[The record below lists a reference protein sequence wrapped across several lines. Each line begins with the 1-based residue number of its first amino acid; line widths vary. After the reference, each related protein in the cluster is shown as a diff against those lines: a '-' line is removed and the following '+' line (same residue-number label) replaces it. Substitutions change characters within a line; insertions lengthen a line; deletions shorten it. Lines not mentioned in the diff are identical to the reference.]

1 VSFEIEVCTDIIWT
15 NFQTKKIKLL
25 CNFTGLLL
33 FFLYMKTYRA
43 CAFAVVILFLVF
55 QNVLSVQSQTPGGKH
70 PGMFGM
76 AAPITLKQDTALVYL
91 EDFFQDVSLIDSVS
105 AEKCFFYH
113 FTADKKHVVLIANA
127 KIPALSEL
135 KIWMGATSYSVLL
148 KKSEKQEVKVV
159 FDPKGRSYKA
169 VQLAGDVNGWNP
181 AATPMTYVDKL
192 WTAALFLKPGTYYYQ
207 LVADGKWMLDP
218 ANADSADNNI
228 GGFNSVL
235 KVSNQ
240 AGIPRPGIFTQSASG
255 KKIIIRKENKVSNL
269 FVFWQNF
276 RLSAQSIHEKGNLVE
291 IKIPEA
297 ATAIERSFI
306 RVFACNE
313 SGSGNDLMIPLHHGK
328 VLTEVSG
335 LSRYDKE
342 AQVMYFMMVDRFY
355 DADPANNS
363 PVNDPEVLPKANYMG
378 GDIAGLKKKI
388 DEGYFSELGVNMLWV
403 SPLNQNP
410 EKAFREFPEPHR
422 KYSGYHGYWPVSS
435 TKVDYRY
442 GTDTELKQMVASA
455 HSREINVILDYV
467 GHHIHSEH
475 PQAKQHPDWF
485 TQLDLPDGRKN
496 IRLWEECRLTTWFDT
511 FLPTFNFSKP
521 EVVECMSD
529 SALRWI
535 TNFDLDGFRHD
546 ATKHIPE
553 SFQRRLTQKIKNQI
567 IIPQNKSFYQI
578 GETYGNRELVGSYVN
593 SGELD
598 GQFDFNLYFDLRS
611 VLLNENESFTKL
623 ASSLQESLNQYGCH
637 NLMGNISG
645 NHDMA
650 RFISYADG
658 SLSSREDDKEAG
670 WSRNIQ
676 VKDTS
681 AYQKLSLLTAYIMT
695 IPGIPVLYYGDEIGM
710 PGAGDPDNRRMMKFD
725 NLTSKEQETK
735 TTATRL
741 ISLRRNSLPLIYGD
755 YQVISITKDTYVFV
769 RTYFGK
775 AVIAIFNKGKHSEKI
790 SFQLPPTVANQAFQS
805 NFGHS
810 FVQSENIIEITLPA
824 YKFELLN
831 N

>member
-1 VSFEIEVCTDIIWT
+1 
-15 NFQTKKIKLL
+15 
-25 CNFTGLLL
+25 
-33 FFLYMKTYRA
+33 MKTYRA
-43 CAFAVVILFLVF
+43 LAFLFVLLF
-55 QNVLSVQSQTPGGKH
+55 QLFANGLSGQSRADVREFSGTYGIATPV
-70 PGMFGM
+70 
-76 AAPITLKQDTALVYL
+76 TLKQDSTVIYL
-91 EDFFQDVSLIDSVS
+91 EDFFQDVRVIDSVR
-105 AEKCFFYH
+105 AEKCFAVH
-113 FTADKKHVVLIANA
+113 LTADNKQLVLVNNGN
-127 KIPALSEL
+127 IPVLSEL

-148 KKSEKQEVKVV
+148 KKSEKKEVSVV
-159 FDPKGRSYKA
+159 FDPEGRVYKA

-181 AATPMTYVDKL
+181 AATPMTYADKL
-192 WTAALFLKPGTYYYQ
+192 WTATLFLNPGTYYYQ
-207 LVADGKWMLDP
+207 LVVDGKWMLDP
-218 ANADSADNNI
+218 ANPDSADNNI

-240 AGIPRPGIFTQSASG
+240 AGIPKPSIVTQSASDN
-255 KKIIIRKENKVSNL
+255 KIIIRKENKVSKL

-276 RLSAQSIHEKGNLVE
+276 RLADQSIHEKGNRVE
-291 IKIPEA
+291 IEIPEA
-297 ATAIERSFI
+297 ASALERSFI

-313 SGSGNDLMIPLHHGK
+313 SGSGNDLLIPLHHGK
-328 VLTEVSG
+328 VLTEASG
-335 LSRYDKE
+335 LTRYDKE
-342 AQVMYFMMVDRFY
+342 AQVMYFMLVDRFY
-355 DADPANNS
+355 DGDPANNF
-363 PVNDPEVLPKANYMG
+363 PVKDPEVLPKANYMG

-410 EKAFREFPEPHR
+410 ENAFREFPEPHR

-442 GTDTELKQMVASA
+442 GTDDELKKMVASA
-455 HSREINVILDYV
+455 HSQDINVILDYV
-467 GHHIHSEH
+467 AHHVHSEH
-475 PQAKQHPDWF
+475 FLAKQHPEWF

-496 IRLWEECRLTTWFDT
+496 IRLWDECRLTTWFDT
-511 FLPTFNFSKP
+511 FLPTFDFSKP

-529 SALRWI
+529 SALLWI
-535 TNFDLDGFRHD
+535 TNYDLDGFRHD

-567 IIPQNKSFYQI
+567 IVPKNKSFYQI

-611 VLLNENESFTKL
+611 VLLNENEPFEKL
-623 ASSLQESLNQYGCH
+623 ANSLQESLSQYGCH

-676 VKDTS
+676 VQDTA

-725 NLTSKEQETK
+725 NLTNEEKATK
-735 TTATRL
+735 STATRL
-741 ISLRRNSLPLIYGD
+741 VKLRRSSMPLIYGD
-755 YQVISITKDTYVFV
+755 YKVISITKDTYVFV
-769 RTYFGK
+769 RTYFEK
-775 AVIAIFNKGKHSEKI
+775 SVIAVFNKSKRPEKI
-790 SFQLPPTVANQAFQS
+790 SFKLPSDIANQAFQT

-810 FVQSENIIEITLPA
+810 FIQSENKIEITLPA

>member
-1 VSFEIEVCTDIIWT
+1 M
-15 NFQTKKIKLL
+15 KIHRA
-25 CNFTGLLL
+25 FVFSIVLL
-33 FFLYMKTYRA
+33 FLLSAKGLSGQPKSDAGEYSGTYGIA
-43 CAFAVVILFLVF
+43 
-55 QNVLSVQSQTPGGKH
+55 T
-70 PGMFGM
+70 
-76 AAPITLKQDTALVYL
+76 PITLKQDSTVIYL
-91 EDFFQDVSLIDSVS
+91 EDFFQNVSEIDSVC
-105 AEKCFFYH
+105 AEKYFVLRLS
-113 FTADKKHVVLIANA
+113 ADNKQVVLVNNGT
-127 KIPALSEL
+127 IPALSEL

-148 KKSEKQEVKVV
+148 KKAEKNEVRVV
-159 FDPKGRSYKA
+159 FDPEGRVYKT

-181 AATPMTYVDKL
+181 AATPMIYADRL
-192 WTAALFLKPGTYYYQ
+192 WTATLFLNPGTYYYQ

-218 ANADSADNNI
+218 ANTDSADNNI

-240 AGIPRPGIFTQSASG
+240 AWIPRPEIITQSASG
-255 KKIIIRKENKVSNL
+255 NKIIIRKENKVSKL

-276 RLSAQSIHEKGNLVE
+276 RLPAQSIHEKGNLVE

-297 ATAIERSFI
+297 ATALERSFI

-313 SGSGNDLMIPLHHGK
+313 SGSGNDLLVPLHHGK

-335 LSRYDKE
+335 LTRYDKE

-355 DADPANNS
+355 DGDPANNF

-410 EKAFREFPEPHR
+410 DKAFREFPEPHR

-442 GTDTELKQMVASA
+442 GTDTELKQMVSSA
-455 HSREINVILDYV
+455 HSKEISVILDYV
-467 GHHIHSEH
+467 AHHIHSEH
-475 PQAKQHPDWF
+475 SLVKQHPDWF
-485 TQLDLPDGRKN
+485 TPLDLPDGRKN
-496 IRLWEECRLTTWFDT
+496 IRLWDECRLTTWFDT
-511 FLPTFNFSKP
+511 FLPTFDFSKP

-529 SALRWI
+529 SALGWI

-611 VLLNENESFTKL
+611 VLLNENESFEKL
-623 ASSLQESLNQYGCH
+623 ANSLQESLNQYGCH

-695 IPGIPVLYYGDEIGM
+695 IPGIPVLYYGDEIGI

-741 ISLRRNSLPLIYGD
+741 VKLRRNNLPLIYGD
-755 YQVISITKDTYVFV
+755 YKVISITKNTCVFV

-775 AVIAIFNKGKHSEKI
+775 AVIVVFNKSKQTEKI
-790 SFQLPPTVANQAFQS
+790 SFKLPSDIANQAFQS

-810 FVQSENIIEITLPA
+810 FIQSENIIEITLPA